1 MRKLWVGG
9 LMVATVIGVAG
20 AAFADAKP
28 VETAAPAAAAAA
40 PAAAIPVTPERLAN
54 TSDASEAGNWL
65 LVNKTY
71 DSNRYSPLD
80 EITPDNVSGLKLAFA
95 VPLGGLE
102 ADAFGVGALEG
113 TVLAKDGFLY
123 ATDAWGTPYKIDATS
138 GKQGKILWIGDT
150 GIDKDP
156 GLPNLL
162 ANRGAA
168 LYQNLVITNLVNGH
182 VVAFDD
188 ATGQVVWD
196 VQEGKDQGEGFTGP
210 PLVVKDKII
219 VGQSN
224 GDGAT
229 RGFIAALDP
238 KDGSEV
244 WRFYTVPEPGQP
256 GSETWKC
263 DQGGVPN
270 CWKTGGGAS
279 WAAGAYDAATNTLYY
294 GTGNPVPM
302 FDPQY
307 RPGDNLYTNSTI
319 ALDADTGKLKW
330 YFQYTPGDYHDY
342 DEIGAQQLVDVKVNG
357 ETRKALAHF
366 GRNGI
371 FYTLD
376 RTNGSFIQG
385 TPYVNKL
392 NWTKGLD
399 PKTGLPV
406 EYDPSKSI
414 QTYITAAK
422 GGEVNNMCPNIQGGI
437 NYWPSAIDPTTG
449 IAYGAGIEGC
459 SNVTPETKAPT
470 VTPGETFLGGEYANP
485 NGTKGSVFAYDV
497 ATGKQVAKGDLPYP
511 NYSGVSLSP
520 GLVWSGQLDG
530 TFAAY
535 DAKTMEP
542 RWSINMGNSFLAP
555 PTIFAINGKE
565 YVAILGGGH
574 GLADFGYPE
583 LKNLPNS
590 NMLYVFSL

>member
-1 MRKLWVGG
+1 MKTSKLWLGG
-9 LMVATVIGVAG
+9 LMLATAVAG
-20 AAFADAKP
+20 AAGYAYADAKP
-28 VETAAPAAAAAA
+28 VEAAASTTAAPTTAD
-40 PAAAIPVTPERLAN
+40 PVTPERLAKAGAN
-54 TSDASEAGNWL
+54 DASEAGNWL
-65 LVNKTY
+65 LNNKTY
-71 DSNRYSPLD
+71 NSNRYSTLN

-102 ADAFGVGALEG
+102 PDSFGVGALEG

-138 GKQGKILWIGDT
+138 GKAGKILWIGDT

-156 GLPNLL
+156 SLGNLL
-162 ANRGAA
+162 ANRGPA
-168 LYQNLVITNLVNGH
+168 LYQNEVITNLINGH
-182 VVAFDD
+182 VMAFDD

-196 VQEGKDQGEGFTGP
+196 VHEASNPGEGFTGP
-210 PLVVKDKII
+210 PLVVGDKII

-224 GDGAT
+224 GDSAT
-229 RGFIAALDP
+229 RGFIAALDA
-238 KDGSEV
+238 KTGKEL
-244 WRFYTVPEPGQP
+244 WRFYTVPAPDQP
-256 GSETWKC
+256 GGDTWK
-263 DQGGVPN
+263 DPN
-270 CWKTGGGAS
+270 HTAYKTGGGAS
-279 WAAGAYDAATNTLYY
+279 WAAGAYDPATNTLYY

-302 FDPQY
+302 FDPEY
-307 RPGDNLYTNSTI
+307 RPGRNLYTNSTV

-357 ETRKALAHF
+357 ETRKVLSHF

-371 FYTLD
+371 FYTID
-376 RTNGSFIQG
+376 RTDGEFIQG

-406 EYDPSKSI
+406 EFDPSKDI
-414 QTYITAAK
+414 QTYVTAAK

-437 NYWPSAIDPTTG
+437 NYWPSAVDPTTG

-459 SNVTPETKAPT
+459 SNVTPETKPPT
-470 VTPGETFLGGEYANP
+470 VTPGVTFEGGAYANP
-485 NGTKGSVFAYDV
+485 NGTVGSVFAYDV
-497 ATGKQVAKGDLPYP
+497 ATGKQLVKQNLPYP

-520 GLVWSGQLDG
+520 GLLWAGELDG

-535 DAKTMEP
+535 DSKTLQP
-542 RWSINMGNSFLAP
+542 KWSINMGNSFLAP

-565 YVAILGGGH
+565 YVAIMGGGT

-583 LKNLPNS
+583 LKNKPNA